1 MGKLRIMIFDVEHGF
16 CAFVR
21 SPNGYGLLIDCGR
34 SEGFSPV
41 KYILQN
47 EISSLRKFNGFN
59 LAQFIL
65 THPHD
70 DHLNDVEALAR
81 DLRPAIM
88 VRQKTY
94 DWEEVKS
101 GSPLRGEYGNLDMFS
116 AWQES
121 YDRRIGSPDWGM
133 KLENHWLTPQRAKEL
148 DEAKFV
154 NNSSIVTVIEY
165 NGFKAVFPGD
175 LEEAGWREL
184 LRDPSFVNSIRGATL
199 FVASHHGHSSGYCGE
214 IFEVMGKPVCN
225 VVSARAGDDHVS
237 RAYSSLENAEGFDYE
252 GGTRRMFS
260 TRNDGSIFVEVGE
273 DGKGILEAVHLGYNV
288 IPHYGRQFPWGNI
301 RM

>member
-1 MGKLRIMIFDVEHGF
+1 MMKIVIFDVEHGF

-34 SEGFSPV
+34 SDGFSPV
-41 KYILQN
+41 RYVVDH
-47 EISSLRKFNGFN
+47 EIRHLAPFKGRSLAK
-59 LAQFIL
+59 FIL

-70 DHLNDVEALAR
+70 DHLNDVEALIR
-81 DLRPAIM
+81 YLRPAVM
-88 VRQKTY
+88 AHQAY
-94 DWEEVKS
+94 DWEEVK
-101 GSPLRGEYGNLDMFS
+101 GGEPLRGEYVNLDMFS

-121 YDRRIGSPDWGM
+121 YDRQVEGPDWGM
-133 KLENHWLTPQRAKEL
+133 KLESHRLTPRRAKEL
-148 DEAKFV
+148 DEARFV
-154 NNSSIVTVIEY
+154 NNSSIVTVVEW

-184 LRDPSFVNSIRGATL
+184 LGDRNFANSIRGATL

-214 IFEVMGKPVCN
+214 IFEVMGRPVCN

-237 RAYSSLENAEGFDYE
+237 RAYSSPENAEGFDY
-252 GGTRRMFS
+252 GGETRRMFS

-273 DGKGILEAVHLGYNV
+273 DGKATLETDNV
-288 IPHYGRQFPWGNI
+288 IRRCVRQSLWGSM

>member
-1 MGKLRIMIFDVEHGF
+1 MGKLGILIFDVEHGF

-41 KYILQN
+41 RYLIDY
-47 EISSLRKFNGFN
+47 EIQHLAPFEGHSLAK
-59 LAQFIL
+59 FIL

-70 DHLNDVEALAR
+70 DHLNDVEALAGYM
-81 DLRPAIM
+81 RPAVM
-88 VRQKTY
+88 SYQTY

-101 GSPLRGEYGNLDMFS
+101 GGALRGEYANLDMFS

-121 YDRRIGSPDWGM
+121 YDRQTKGPDWGM
-133 KLENHWLTPQRAKEL
+133 NLETYWLTPRRAKEL

-154 NNSSIVTVIEY
+154 NNSSIVTVVEWK
-165 NGFKAVFPGD
+165 GFKAVFPGD

-184 LRDPSFVNSIRGATL
+184 LGDRNFANSIRGATL
-199 FVASHHGHSSGYCGE
+199 FVASHHGHSSGYCRE
-214 IFEVMGKPVCN
+214 IFEAMGRPVCN
-225 VVSARAGDDHVS
+225 VVSARAGDDNVS
-237 RAYSSLENAEGFDYE
+237 QAYSSPENAEGFYYE

-273 DGKGILEAVHLGYNV
+273 DGKGILEAVHLDCNV
-288 IPHYGRQFPWGNI
+288 IPRHGRQLPWENT